1 MSFRVVPIS
10 SAIASE
16 VRKSLR
22 APQYG
27 HPAHVDTG
35 SDHPPC
41 RLCLRRIRPG
51 EERRILFTYNS
62 FTISDSYPS
71 PGPIFIHE
79 DECSPFEHESIFPE
93 DLKKL
98 NLTLEGYGAGRWLV
112 AREQPDEDE
121 VEKAIDRIFR
131 NPAARYLHVRSTHA
145 GCFIAHIERIALGSG
160 TPRRQ

>member
-1 MSFRVVPIS
+1 MSFRVVPIA

-62 FTISDSYPS
+62 FTISDPYPS

-79 DECSPFEHESIFPE
+79 DECSVFEGDSTFPE

-98 NLTLEGYGAGRWLV
+98 SLTLEGYGAGRWLV
-112 AREQPDEDE
+112 AREQPAEDE
-121 VEKAIDRIFR
+121 IEKAIGRIFR
-131 NPAARYLHVRSTHA
+131 NPAARYIHVYSTKA
-145 GCFIAHIERIALGSG
+145 GCFIAHVERIDLNSDTA
-160 TPRRQ
+160 P

>member
-1 MSFRVVPIS
+1 MSFRVVPIAP
-10 SAIASE
+10 AIANE

-22 APQYG
+22 SPQYG

-62 FTISDSYPS
+62 GAISDPYPS

-79 DECSPFEHESIFPE
+79 DECSAFEQDSIFPE

-98 NLTLEGYGAGRWLV
+98 SLTLEGFGAGRWLV
-112 AREQPDEDE
+112 AREQPDADE
-121 VEKAIDRIFR
+121 IEKAIDRIFR
-131 NPAARYLHVRSTHA
+131 NPAARYIQVYSAKA
-145 GCFIAHIERIALGSG
+145 GCFIAHVERTDSGS
-160 TPRRQ
+160 

>member
-1 MSFRVVPIS
+1 MSFRVVPIAP
-10 SAIASE
+10 AIANE

-22 APQYG
+22 SPQYG

-41 RLCLRRIRPG
+41 RSCLRRIRPG

-62 FTISDSYPS
+62 FAISDPYPS

-79 DECSPFEHESIFPE
+79 DECPAFEHDSIFPE

-98 NLTLEGYGAGRWLV
+98 SLTLEGFGAGRWLV
-112 AREQPDEDE
+112 ARERPDADE
-121 VEKAIDRIFR
+121 IEKAIDRIFR
-131 NPAARYLHVRSTHA
+131 NPAARYIQVYSAKA
-145 GCFIAHIERIALGSG
+145 GCFIAHVERIDSGS
-160 TPRRQ
+160 

>member
-1 MSFRVVPIS
+1 MSFRVVPIDP
-10 SAIASE
+10 AIASE
-16 VRKSLR
+16 VRNSFR

-35 SDHPPC
+35 NDHPPC

-62 FTISDSYPS
+62 FTISDPYPS
-71 PGPIFIHE
+71 PGPIYIHA

-98 NLTLEGYGAGRWLV
+98 SLMLEGYGAGRWLV

-121 VEKAIDRIFR
+121 IEKTIDRIFR
-131 NPAARYLHVRSTHA
+131 NPAVRYIHIRSTKA
-145 GCFIAHIERIALGSG
+145 GCFIAHVERIATGL
-160 TPRRQ
+160 

>member
-1 MSFRVVPIS
+1 MSFRVLPIAP
-10 SAIASE
+10 AIAGE

-22 APQYG
+22 SPQYG

-62 FTISDSYPS
+62 FTISDPYPS

-79 DECSPFEHESIFPE
+79 DECSAFEQDSIFPE

-98 NLTLEGYGAGRWLV
+98 SLTLEGYGAGRWLI
-112 AREQPDEDE
+112 ARERPDEDE
-121 VEKAIDRIFR
+121 IEKAIGRIFL
-131 NPAARYLHVRSTHA
+131 NPAVRYIHVYSAKA
-145 GCFIAHIERIALGSG
+145 GCFIAHVERIDSGS
-160 TPRRQ
+160 